1 MRMASN
7 DYRIP
12 DTEVTIEKDTL
23 VFIPVYAIHRD
34 AEIYPEPEKYDPERF
49 SDENKQNRHPMAHIP
64 FGEGP
69 RNCIGLRFGLMQTK
83 VGLIQ
88 LLTNFKFSP
97 APKTTIPMEFSPSA
111 PFVCPVNNMWLK
123 VEQL

>member
-7 DYRIP
+7 DYRVP